1 MRLTLRIWHQ
11 DGPNAAGRFVRHEV
25 KSAAPEMSF
34 LDLLDL
40 MNEQLIAEGERPIA
54 FDSDC
59 REGICG
65 ACGVTINGRPHG
77 PLPKTTTCQLPL
89 SAFRDGDEIT
99 VEPFRSRS
107 FPVLR
112 DLCVDRSA
120 LDRIVQS
127 GGYVSVKT
135 GSAPEANSLP
145 IPKAVAEAALDA
157 AACIGCGACVAAC
170 PNGSASLFTAAK
182 LRHLSLLPQGQPE
195 RERRAQRMVNAM
207 DDESFGGCTQFGECQ
222 RACPKDIHVDHIAA
236 MNREHLVAVLKNP
249 LTARDDRI
257 EEAG

>member
-1 MRLTLRIWHQ
+1 MKLTLRIWRQ
-11 DGPNAAGRFVRHEV
+11 AGPRAAGHFVRYEV
-25 KSAAPEMSF
+25 PYAVPEMSF
-34 LDLLDL
+34 LDLLDTL
-40 MNEQLIAEGERPIA
+40 NERLVEQGESPIA

-77 PLPKTTTCQLPL
+77 PQRKTTTCQLPL
-89 SAFRDGDEIT
+89 SAFADGEELT
-99 VEPFRSRS
+99 VEPLRAAA
-107 FPVLR
+107 FPLVR

-120 LDRIVQS
+120 LDRIVQA
-127 GGYVSVKT
+127 GGFISVKT

-145 IPKAVAEAALDA
+145 VAKPVAEAALDA

-182 LRHLSLLPQGQPE
+182 LRHLALLPQGQPE
-195 RERRAQRMVNAM
+195 RARRAQTMIAAM
-207 DDESFGGCTQFGECQ
+207 DEEGFAGCTTFGACQ

-236 MNREHLVAVLKNP
+236 MNREHLLSVLRSPQKP
-249 LTARDDRI
+249 HEKARED
-257 EEAG
+257 AG